1 MPATEESQDQPTMT
15 AESGP
20 EEQHQEQEDYQKL
33 LDLYDESMR
42 NLTEGEIVPG
52 RVIGVTSNSVIVDV
66 GYKSEGL
73 IPIEEFTDRDGH
85 LTVAVGEEVDVLL
98 EKTEDL
104 EGHVLLSRIK
114 AQRMRRWTEVERAY
128 KDGRVIK
135 GRITDRIKGGL
146 TVDVGLR
153 AFLPGSLVDIKP
165 VKNLESLRGQEM
177 EFKVISLDRRRN
189 NIVLSRKAVLETELI
204 KKKAETLKK
213 LEEGAR
219 LKGVVKNITD
229 YGVFIDLGGID
240 GLLHITDISWGRVNH
255 PSEHFS
261 VGDEV
266 EVVILKFD
274 PETERV
280 SLGYKQRGDDP
291 WTLVDKKYPIGS
303 RVRGRVVSLVDYGAF
318 VEIEEGVEGL
328 IHVSEMSWTKK
339 VVNPAKILEVGD
351 EVEAIVSEL
360 DMDQRRISLSLRQT
374 ERNPWEELADTHPEG
389 TVIEGKVRNLT
400 EFGAFVEITDG
411 IDGLIH
417 VSDMSWTKRVK
428 HPSEVLKKGDV
439 VKARITNIDVENQ
452 RVSLSIKEFMPNEWD
467 DFSHQHKTG
476 DVLSGRIVNVTD
488 FGLFIDI
495 YNGLEGLAHVSEID
509 VPSGVKLEDRFAVGD
524 YVRTRILRIEEDD
537 KKVGLSM
544 RGVTQPT
551 PNEVSEMKAEAAA
564 RRHQAGATPQAAAA
578 PAAPVPAAG
587 QMAPARESQALPG
600 TPGTP
605 GDDTEAAEHEEE
617 RHPQPEQP
625 AQAATPKAAGT
636 PQAAA
641 AGEGRTKRRES
652 KKQQQEHAESSE

>member
-1 MPATEESQDQPTMT
+1 MPSSQESQDLPTLT
-15 AESGP
+15 AESES
-20 EEQHQEQEDYQKL
+20 EEQQDYQRL
-33 LDLYDESMR
+33 LELYDESMR

-73 IPIEEFTDRDGH
+73 IPIEEFTDRDGR
-85 LTVAVGEEVDVLL
+85 LTVEVGEEVDVLL

-114 AQRMRRWTEVERAY
+114 AQRMRRWTEVERAF
-128 KDGRVIK
+128 KESRVIK
-135 GRITDRIKGGL
+135 GRVTDRIKGGL

-189 NIVLSRKAVLETELI
+189 NTVLSRKAVLETELV
-204 KKKAETLKK
+204 KKKAETLKR

-280 SLGYKQRGDDP
+280 SLGYKQKGDDP

-303 RVRGRVVSLVDYGAF
+303 RVEGRVVSIVDYGAF

-339 VVNPAKILEVGD
+339 VKHPSKLLEMAQEIDCQVLEVD
-351 EVEAIVSEL
+351 AKAK
-360 DMDQRRISLSLRQT
+360 RISLGLKQLEPDPWTLFT
-374 ERNPWEELADTHPEG
+374 EKYHPG
-389 TVIEGKVRNLT
+389 DKIAGKVRSLT
-400 EFGAFVEITDG
+400 DYGV
-411 IDGLIH
+411 
-417 VSDMSWTKRVK
+417 
-428 HPSEVLKKGDV
+428 
-439 VKARITNIDVENQ
+439 
-452 RVSLSIKEFMPNEWD
+452 
-467 DFSHQHKTG
+467 
-476 DVLSGRIVNVTD
+476 
-488 FGLFIDI
+488 FI
-495 YNGLEGLAHVSEID
+495 G
-509 VPSGVKLEDRFAVGD
+509 
-524 YVRTRILRIEEDD
+524 IEE
-537 KKVGLSM
+537 
-544 RGVTQPT
+544 GV
-551 PNEVSEMKAEAAA
+551 
-564 RRHQAGATPQAAAA
+564 
-578 PAAPVPAAG
+578 
-587 QMAPARESQALPG
+587 
-600 TPGTP
+600 
-605 GDDTEAAEHEEE
+605 D
-617 RHPQPEQP
+617 
-625 AQAATPKAAGT
+625 
-636 PQAAA
+636 
-641 AGEGRTKRRES
+641 
-652 KKQQQEHAESSE
+652 